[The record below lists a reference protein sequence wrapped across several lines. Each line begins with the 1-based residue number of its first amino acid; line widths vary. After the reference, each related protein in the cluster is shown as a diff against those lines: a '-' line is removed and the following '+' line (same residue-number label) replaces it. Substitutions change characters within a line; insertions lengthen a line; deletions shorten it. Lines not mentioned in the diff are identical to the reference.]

1 MAGKKTIARK
11 LVVVGDGNCG
21 KTSLLVTYCNECFP
35 SDYVPTIFETYS
47 KFVESSG
54 YRVQLFLWDSSGQ
67 QDYDR
72 LRPLSY
78 PETNVVLLCFTL
90 DDSYSLESVVDK
102 WEPEI
107 RHYLPRVPIVLVGN
121 KKDIRDD
128 YSPPQVLPRRYER
141 PVTTSEGKAVASSI
155 HAAAYV
161 ECSALRMTGVR
172 EVFDAAIKASLQP
185 QRHRQTK
192 RQCRLL

>member
-78 PETNVVLLCFTL
+78 PETKVVLLCFTL
-90 DDSYSLESVVDK
+90 DEQLQPGKRRDK

-107 RHYLPRVPIVLVGN
+107 RNTLPRAPPTDETAVPSAVGGTKHQLFLV
-121 KKDIRDD
+121 DI
-128 YSPPQVLPRRYER
+128 
-141 PVTTSEGKAVASSI
+141 KN
-155 HAAAYV
+155 
-161 ECSALRMTGVR
+161 
-172 EVFDAAIKASLQP
+172 
-185 QRHRQTK
+185 
-192 RQCRLL
+192 